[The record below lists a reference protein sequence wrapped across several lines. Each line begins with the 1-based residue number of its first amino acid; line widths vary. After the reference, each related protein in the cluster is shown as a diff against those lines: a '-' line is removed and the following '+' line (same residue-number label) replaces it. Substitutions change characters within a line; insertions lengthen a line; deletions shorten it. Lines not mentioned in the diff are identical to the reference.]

1 VNIDKGLIEGIVKDL
16 TSQKEQA
23 HGALLLCEFLM
34 KKLDE
39 PSETVETPEGKA
51 MTPEGL
57 DKAIERGAED
67 N

>member
-1 VNIDKGLIEGIVKDL
+1 MVIDKGLIEGVVKDL

-23 HGALLLCEFLM
+23 HGALLLCEFLL

-39 PSETVETPEGKA
+39 PSETVETPEGTA
-51 MTPEGL
+51 MTEQGL
-57 DKAIERGAED
+57 NAAIERGAE